1 MARTVELGARY
12 GIPLTFVL
20 AVAWSW
26 LTGRRR
32 SLLADAEYLVGR
44 MNPRPVIE
52 GEDNIPADGRFII
65 VANHYNRLGLWIV
78 LCGCAIS
85 VAVARR
91 RATRDDVRW
100 VITSEWQNERLLG
113 LPVPATLYRIAFGR
127 TTGMF
132 GMITMPV
139 APKDVRGRAAA
150 LLEIRSVLRPREGGR
165 DGVVGIFPEHTEVPG
180 LPLHEARK
188 GTGLFF
194 LYLSESGVP
203 ILPVGLAEIGGVLRV
218 RFGPPFALQ
227 VPKGPKEERDNAA
240 RQKVMVA
247 VGRLLPPGLWGF
259 YSDAIQRADKLS
271 TDSGTV
277 GEVGVQGMAPHDQ

>member
-1 MARTVELGARY
+1 MARTVELGPRHR
-12 GIPLTFVL
+12 IPLPFVL

-127 TTGMF
+127 TTRMF

-165 DGVVGIFPEHTEVPG
+165 DGRQTATLSSVVGIFPEHTEVAG

-188 GTGLFF
+188 GTGLTF
-194 LYLSESGVP
+194 LHFSESGVP
-203 ILPVGLAEIGGVLRV
+203 ILPVGLAEIGGALRV
-218 RFGPPFALQ
+218 RFGAPFALQ
-227 VPKGPKEERDNAA
+227 VPKGPKEDRDNAA
-240 RQKVMVA
+240 KEKVMVA
-247 VGRLLPPGLWGF
+247 VGRLLPRDLWGF
-259 YSDAIQRADKLS
+259 YSDAIQTA
-271 TDSGTV
+271 
-277 GEVGVQGMAPHDQ
+277 AN